1 MSISSKVWKRILKVG
16 AVLVVLHVL
25 LSAALYHVMRKP
37 PEAFARVMSKTP
49 FPAFLVLPFETL
61 WTRARA
67 GNLQVGDP
75 APDFTLR
82 TLDKTNRVQLSSI
95 NSKQPVVLVFG
106 SYT

>member
-1 MSISSKVWKRILKVG
+1 MIAIG
-16 AVLVVLHVL
+16 AALVALHLL
-25 LSAALYHVMRKP
+25 LSAALYYVMLKP

-67 GNLQVGDP
+67 GSLQVGDP
-75 APDFTLR
+75 APDFSLP
-82 TLDKTNRVQLSSI
+82 TLDKTARVQLSTL

>member
-1 MSISSKVWKRILKVG
+1 M
-16 AVLVVLHVL
+16 LVMLYLL
-25 LSAALYHVMRKP
+25 LSAALYYVMLKP

-67 GNLQVGDP
+67 GSLRVGDP
-75 APDFTLR
+75 APDFFLR
-82 TLDKTNRVQLSSI
+82 TLDKSSRVQLSAL

>member
-1 MSISSKVWKRILKVG
+1 LSMSTKVWKRTLKIGG
-16 AVLVVLHVL
+16 ALVVLHLL

-37 PEAFARVMSKTP
+37 PEDFARVMSKTP

-67 GNLQVGDP
+67 GNLRIGDP
-75 APDFTLR
+75 APDFALR
-82 TLDKTNRVQLSSI
+82 TLDKTSKVQLSTL

>member
-1 MSISSKVWKRILKVG
+1 LSISRRVWKRILAIG
-16 AVLVVLHVL
+16 AALVVLHVL
-25 LSAALYHVMRKP
+25 LSAALYYVMLKP

-67 GNLQVGDP
+67 GSLQIGDP
-75 APDFTLR
+75 APDFSLR
-82 TLDKTNRVQLSSI
+82 TLDKTNRVQLSAL
-95 NSKQPVVLVFG
+95 NAKQPVVLIFG